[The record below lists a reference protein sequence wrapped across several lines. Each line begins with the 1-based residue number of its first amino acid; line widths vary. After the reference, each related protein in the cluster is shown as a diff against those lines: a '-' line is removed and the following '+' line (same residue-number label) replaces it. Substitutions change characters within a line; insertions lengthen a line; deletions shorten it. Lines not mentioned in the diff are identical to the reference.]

1 MRQAELEL
9 EAAQLDVSV
18 ARANFYPSL
27 SIDAAVGYQSF
38 NIAHLVS
45 TPESLLYNL
54 AGNLTAPLLNRA
66 AIEAQY
72 RSANARQIQAV
83 FGYERTLL
91 QAFTDVAN
99 QLVRYEN
106 LQKSYALEAQQ
117 VDTLTQS
124 VEISNVLF
132 QSARADYM
140 EVLLTRRD
148 SLDAELELIET
159 RKALLQSMVNIY
171 QALGGGWQ
179 PAS

>member
-1 MRQAELEL
+1 VRQAELEL
-9 EAAQLDVSV
+9 EASKLDVSV

-45 TPESLLYNL
+45 TPESILYNL
-54 AGNLTAPLLNRA
+54 AGNLVAPLLNRA
-66 AIEAQY
+66 GIEAQY

-83 FGYERTLL
+83 FNYERTLL

-99 QLVRYEN
+99 QLVKYDN
-106 LQKSYALEAQQ
+106 LQKGFELQEQQ
-117 VDTLTQS
+117 VQTLTES

-148 SLDAELELIET
+148 KLDAELELIET
-159 RKALLQSMVNIY
+159 KKRLLLSMVNIY

-179 PAS
+179 G